1 MADHDVFAQN
11 SSDYMFKVLTHDECD
26 GRKKCVAGIAKMLDE
41 HSTCHPV
48 LSDLLK
54 SLESTTSSLNQK
66 AVFLFALHSLD
77 DFVAYVME
85 QPNVCCT
92 SVSLFKHKQLPVH
105 TKLLLN
111 GNCTVL
117 DYVVNCTV
125 DYICT

>member
-1 MADHDVFAQN
+1 
-11 SSDYMFKVLTHDECD
+11 MFKVLTHDECD
-26 GRKKCVAGIAKMLDE
+26 DRKKCVAGIAKMLE
-41 HSTCHPV
+41 KHSSCHPV
-48 LSDLLK
+48 LRNLLK
-54 SLESTTSSLNQK
+54 SLESTTSTLNEK

-77 DFVAYVME
+77 NFVAYVME
-85 QPNVCCT
+85 QTNVCCT